1 MSDKIVYN
9 FIYLNLN
16 SFRWKHF
23 NWIWYNKNK
32 SHSTSSFNWV
42 TLTNTHPPVPHWQYS
57 VLSKTEVW
65 DWDSEWVRHSHSHWL
80 SVWHSFSNTKI
91 KINYS
96 MEY

>member
-42 TLTNTHPPVPHWQYS
+42 
-57 VLSKTEVW
+57 
-65 DWDSEWVRHSHSHWL
+65 
-80 SVWHSFSNTKI
+80 
-91 KINYS
+91 
-96 MEY
+96 